1 MLKETFYIDGVDARS
16 VGIHLQNPIE
26 FSEPVPVV
34 KAVSIPGRNGDLIND
49 TGAFKNRTGT
59 ANCFAMTVGD
69 VGRTL
74 SAINNYLFSKIG
86 YRRLETSDDLEHYW
100 MARVKSGARIEQRLQ
115 TVAPFKLSFDC
126 KPQRFLKSGEEK
138 IVLTGRGYLNNP
150 HGQAALPL
158 ITLYGSGSGG
168 LSIGY
173 RYVEIKSIDG
183 ILHLDSY
190 MQNAYNDKGNQN
202 ININA
207 SEFPVLENGIN
218 HVYFSGDIE
227 RVEITPR
234 WWEL

>member
-26 FSEPVPVV
+26 FSEPVPIVN
-34 KAVSIPGRNGDLIND
+34 AVSIPGRNGDLINE

-59 ANCFAMTVGD
+59 ASCFAMTVGD

-74 SAINNYLFSKIG
+74 SAINNYLFLKLG

-100 MARVKSGARIEQRLQ
+100 MARVKSGARIEQRLR

-138 IVLTGRGYLNNP
+138 IVLTDRGYLNNP

-168 LSIGY
+168 LSIGH
-173 RYVEIKSIDG
+173 RHVEIKSIDG
-183 ILHLDSY
+183 ILHLDSD
-190 MQNAYNDKGNQN
+190 MQNAYNDKGDQN
-202 ININA
+202 MNIYA
-207 SEFPVLENGIN
+207 PEFPVLENGIN
-218 HVYFSGDIE
+218 HVSFFGDIE

>member
-26 FSEPVPVV
+26 FSEPVPIV

-74 SAINNYLFSKIG
+74 SAINNYLFLKLG

-100 MARVKSGARIEQRLQ
+100 MARVKSGARIEQRLR
-115 TVAPFKLSFDC
+115 TVAPFKLLFDC

-138 IVLTGRGYLNNP
+138 IVLTDRGYLNNP

-168 LSIGY
+168 LSIGD
-173 RYVEIKSIDG
+173 RHVEIKSIDG
-183 ILHLDSY
+183 ILHLDSD

-202 ININA
+202 MNINA
-207 SEFPVLENGIN
+207 PEFPILENGIN

-227 RVEITPR
+227 RIEITPR